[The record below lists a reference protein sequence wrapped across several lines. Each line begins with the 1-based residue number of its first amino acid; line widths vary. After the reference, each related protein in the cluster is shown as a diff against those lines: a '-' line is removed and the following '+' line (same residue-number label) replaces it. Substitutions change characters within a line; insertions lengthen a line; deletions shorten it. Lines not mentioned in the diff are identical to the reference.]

1 MITGIITAFFAIVL
15 VVSFFLAA
23 CCWDTWHR

>member
-1 MITGIITAFFAIVL
+1 MITGIFTAFFAIVL
-15 VVSFFLAA
+15 AASFFLAA